1 MRVHLDNQFV
11 LTQNLRLDLREIFLT
26 DLFQITR
33 LLRVIISGRLLLF
46 LLQVEH
52 NEFAAFSYLL
62 DDVFVEVNKLVYDAQ
77 VPFITRLVD
86 QWVLALR

>member
-33 LLRVIISGRLLLF
+33 LLRVIISGRLLRF
-46 LLQVEH
+46 LLRVEH
-52 NEFAAFSYLL
+52 NEFAALSYLL